1 MDCKTFERN
10 ISPYI
15 DNQLVDIE
23 RKEFE
28 LHLLTCKECRK
39 LYEEM
44 INLVKLIREEEQ
56 EELPVDYKLKLRE
69 KLKEASYENKKKIN
83 WRVLSSVAAGF
94 LILLMSYGLI
104 SNNFI
109 SKGLKEEFSQNDTS
123 MLQKKTTENSV
134 EISESS
140 PEEEMQYSLTADVE
154 EFAQEDDAS
163 ESDKDLLVGELTDT
177 NRFQMTR
184 SGVYGRK
191 LVKEAYIDL
200 EIEDYNNLYEKIA
213 KHVEDKD
220 GYIEN
225 WQTGNN
231 TSNVNDDEE
240 EVSFRQGYIRIRIP
254 EDKFQETLDF
264 VKGLGVVIQHQ
275 ITENDISEEYYSVEN
290 SVKNLRLE
298 EDKLREIL
306 NEAKAIED
314 TIQIENELKRIRT
327 EIDNNTVIIEN
338 WDNIVNLPVINANI
352 IEVATNSKRIN
363 PINHNIWSKGKSGFV
378 TTINW
383 ITSLFEKFLILILT
397 ISPLVIIIFLI
408 LLFSYILYKKPL
420 SKRNKRI

>member
-1 MDCKTFERN
+1 VIDQEYRLIKKCAKGNIDAFE
-10 ISPYI
+10 
-15 DNQLVDIE
+15 
-23 RKEFE
+23 E
-28 LHLLTCKECRK
+28 LIGK

-200 EIEDYNNLYEKIA
+200 EIEDYDNLYEKIV

-338 WDNIVNLPVINANI
+338 WDNIVNLPAINANI
-352 IEVATNSKRIN
+352 IEVDTNSKRIN

-383 ITSLFEKFLILILT
+383 IISLFEKNLILILT

-408 LLFSYILYKKPL
+408 LLASYILYKKAL